1 MPGKYGDKVRIQHMI
16 DAIDK
21 INIYVGHPDKLA
33 FENDT
38 KLQDAC
44 IRQLQILGEA
54 ARKILKDF
62 QVNHPEIAWT
72 KVIGLRNVVI
82 HDYAGIDSDVIW
94 NIISN
99 DLHPLLIKLQSVEQN
114 FPDEEGL

>member
-16 DAIDK
+16 DAINK
-21 INIYVGHPDKLA
+21 INLYVGQSDKLA
-33 FENDT
+33 FESDT

-62 QVNHPEIAWT
+62 QVTHPEIPWSE
-72 KVIGLRNVVI
+72 VIGLRNIVI
-82 HDYAGIDSDVIW
+82 HDSAGIDSDVIW

-99 DLHPLLIKLQSVEQN
+99 VLQLLLIQLQSVEQN
-114 FPDEEGL
+114 LPDEEGL

>member
-1 MPGKYGDKVRIQHMI
+1 M
-16 DAIDK
+16 
-21 INIYVGHPDKLA
+21 YVGDSDNLA
-33 FENDT
+33 FEIDT

-54 ARKILKDF
+54 ARKILKEF
-62 QVNHPEIAWT
+62 QVDHPEIPWT
-72 KVIGLRNVVI
+72 EVIGLRNVII

-99 DLHPLLIKLQSVEQN
+99 DLPPVLIQLQWVEQN
-114 FPDEEGL
+114 LPDEEGL